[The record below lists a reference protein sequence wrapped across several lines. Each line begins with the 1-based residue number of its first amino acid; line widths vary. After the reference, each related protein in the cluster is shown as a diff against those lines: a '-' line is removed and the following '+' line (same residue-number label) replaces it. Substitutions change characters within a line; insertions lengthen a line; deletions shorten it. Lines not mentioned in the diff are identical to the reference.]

1 MCRQSTPEAAF
12 VANVA
17 TVADERLN
25 PTPQEPRS
33 GCGCHSGN
41 VTALI
46 PKFSDLLLPTLKA
59 VARLGG
65 SGSISE
71 IVSTVIDL
79 EQFTEEQQ
87 DVLHNGGPVTKIG
100 YRVAW
105 ARTYLKYFGLLTNS
119 ARGVWA
125 ITEAGDQFLGDPA
138 VTDTQRVAELLKMK
152 AEKIREIAAE
162 RAARGEAAAADNAR
176 TGEFDT
182 DEPDESLEPAPS
194 ASWKERVI
202 GALTS
207 DAFSPAQFERLVQR
221 LLREADFESVTV
233 TGRVGD
239 QGIDGIG
246 IYRLGLLSFP
256 VYFQCKRYK
265 GSVGAGEVRD
275 FRGALQGRGEK
286 GLLITT
292 GAFTA
297 AAKAEASRDGAMPV
311 DLIDGDRL
319 CELLLHYELG
329 ISVRVVEEVVVNP
342 EFFADI

>member
-1 MCRQSTPEAAF
+1 
-12 VANVA
+12 V
-17 TVADERLN
+17 TVA
-25 PTPQEPRS
+25 
-33 GCGCHSGN
+33 
-41 VTALI
+41 I
-46 PKFSDLLLPTLKA
+46 PKFSELLLPTLKA

-71 IVSTVIDL
+71 IVGTVIEL
-79 EQFTEEQQ
+79 EKFTEEQQ
-87 DVLHNGGPVTKIG
+87 DVLHNGGPETKIG

-125 ITEAGDQFLGDPA
+125 ITEAGDQFLTDPA
-138 VTDTQRVAELLKMK
+138 VTDVQRVVELLRMK
-152 AEKIREIAAE
+152 ADKIREASLE
-162 RAARGEAAAADNAR
+162 RVARGASALTESLPDDDLDEDELDNTVTPAAAP
-176 TGEFDT
+176 T
-182 DEPDESLEPAPS
+182 
-194 ASWKERVI
+194 WKERVI
-202 GALTS
+202 GMMTAES
-207 DAFSPAQFERLVQR
+207 FSPAQFERLAQR

-256 VYFQCKRYK
+256 VYFQCKRYR
-265 GSVGAGEVRD
+265 GSVGAGDVRD

-297 AAKAEASRDGAMPV
+297 AAKAEASRDGATLI

-319 CELLLHYELG
+319 CELLLRYELG
-329 ISVRVVEEVVVNP
+329 VSVRVVEEVNVAP
-342 EFFADI
+342 EFFAEI

>member
-1 MCRQSTPEAAF
+1 MSAQ
-12 VANVA
+12 
-17 TVADERLN
+17 
-25 PTPQEPRS
+25 
-33 GCGCHSGN
+33 
-41 VTALI
+41 I
-46 PKFSDLLLPTLKA
+46 PKYSDLLLPTLRA
-59 VARLGG
+59 VSELGG

-71 IVSTVIDL
+71 IVAKVIKL
-79 EQFTEEQQ
+79 EEFTEEQQ
-87 DVLHNGGPVTKIG
+87 DILHNGGPETKIG

-105 ARTYLKYFGLLTNS
+105 ARTYLKFFGLLTNS

-125 ITEAGDQFLGDPA
+125 ITEAGDQFLNDPTTSDDDRTA
-138 VTDTQRVAELLKMK
+138 QLLRMK
-152 AEKIREIAAE
+152 AEKLREAAQE
-162 RAARGEAAAADNAR
+162 RASRGATPEPPVRPAEAEDAD
-176 TGEFDT
+176 EV
-182 DEPDESLEPAPS
+182 DELDAVDASS
-194 ASWKERVI
+194 SWKERLI
-202 GALTS
+202 ATLTS
-207 DAFSPAQFERLVQR
+207 ESFSPAQFERLAQR

-233 TGRVGD
+233 TGRSGD

-297 AAKAEASRDGAMPV
+297 AAKAEASRDGATPV

-319 CELLLHYELG
+319 CELLLRYELG
-329 ISVRVVEEVVVNP
+329 VSVRVVQEVLVSP
-342 EFFADI
+342 EFFAEI

>member
-1 MCRQSTPEAAF
+1 M
-12 VANVA
+12 
-17 TVADERLN
+17 TVPL
-25 PTPQEPRS
+25 
-33 GCGCHSGN
+33 
-41 VTALI
+41 

-71 IVSTVIDL
+71 IVSTVIEL
-79 EQFTEEQQ
+79 EQFTEAQQ
-87 DVLHNGGPVTKIG
+87 DVLHNDGPETKIG

-125 ITEAGDQFLGDPA
+125 ITEAGDQFLTNPA
-138 VTDTQRVAELLKMK
+138 LTDSQRVTELFRMK
-152 AEKIREIAAE
+152 AEKIKEAALE
-162 RAARGEAAAADNAR
+162 RAARGEPLPTQAPSVGDDD
-176 TGEFDT
+176 E
-182 DEPDESLEPAPS
+182 EPDESLDPAPS
-194 ASWKERVI
+194 TSWKERVI
-202 GALTS
+202 GTLTS
-207 DAFSPAQFERLVQR
+207 DEFSPAQFERLAQR

-233 TGRVGD
+233 TGRSGD

-246 IYRLGLLSFP
+246 VYRLGLLSFP

-265 GSVGAGEVRD
+265 GSVSAGDVRD

-297 AAKAEASRDGAMPV
+297 AAKAEASRDGATPV

-319 CELLLHYELG
+319 CELLLRYELG
-329 ISVRVVEEVVVNP
+329 VTVRVVKEVRVDP
-342 EFFADI
+342 EFFVDI

>member
-1 MCRQSTPEAAF
+1 M
-12 VANVA
+12 
-17 TVADERLN
+17 TVPL
-25 PTPQEPRS
+25 
-33 GCGCHSGN
+33 
-41 VTALI
+41 

-59 VARLGG
+59 VAHLGG

-71 IVSTVIDL
+71 IVSMVIKL
-79 EQFTEEQQ
+79 EQFTEAQQ
-87 DVLHNGGPVTKIG
+87 DVLHNEGPETKIG

-125 ITEAGDQFLGDPA
+125 ITEAGDQFLTNPT
-138 VTDTQRVAELLKMK
+138 VTDSQRVAELFRMK
-152 AEKIREIAAE
+152 AEKIKEAALE
-162 RAARGEAAAADNAR
+162 RAARGEPLP
-176 TGEFDT
+176 TGAPLVGND
-182 DEPDESLEPAPS
+182 DEPDESLEAAPS

-202 GALTS
+202 SVLTS
-207 DAFSPAQFERLVQR
+207 DAFSPTQFERLAQR

-233 TGRVGD
+233 TGRSGD

-265 GSVGAGEVRD
+265 GSVGAGDVRD

-297 AAKAEASRDGAMPV
+297 AAKAEASRDGATPV

-319 CELLLHYELG
+319 CELLLRYELG
-329 ISVRVVEEVVVNP
+329 VSARIVEEIWVNP
-342 EFFADI
+342 EFFVEI

>member
-1 MCRQSTPEAAF
+1 MSA
-12 VANVA
+12 
-17 TVADERLN
+17 
-25 PTPQEPRS
+25 
-33 GCGCHSGN
+33 GCHSNGMT
-41 VTALI
+41 VQLS
-46 PKFSDLLLPTLKA
+46 KFSDLLLPTLKA
-59 VARLGG
+59 VAQLGG

-71 IVSTVIDL
+71 IVATVIEL

-87 DVLHNGGPVTKIG
+87 DVLHNGGPETKIG

-119 ARGVWA
+119 ARGVWS
-125 ITEAGDQFLGDPA
+125 ITEAGDQFLADPA
-138 VTDTQRVAELLKMK
+138 VTDEQRVAELLRLK
-152 AEKIREIAAE
+152 AEKLREAALA
-162 RAARGEAAAADNAR
+162 RTARGESLPTEVSLIRD
-176 TGEFDT
+176 DD
-182 DEPDESLEPAPS
+182 DEPDESLEPTPS
-194 ASWKERVI
+194 ITWKERAI

-207 DAFSPAQFERLVQR
+207 EAFSPAQFERLAPR

-233 TGRVGD
+233 TGRTGD
-239 QGIDGIG
+239 EGIDGIG

-297 AAKAEASRDGAMPV
+297 AAKAEASRDGATPV

-319 CELLLHYELG
+319 CELLLRYELG
-329 ISVRVVEEVVVNP
+329 VSIRVVEEVDVNA
-342 EFFADI
+342 EFFVEI